1 MEQLALSGVGAPL
14 QAVTDFVFVPDCI
27 FRADVILIAGGS
39 RPELAWRAT
48 ELFKAGAGRF
58 VLPSGGPNK
67 RIPEYPSEWA
77 FLREILIERGV
88 PEHTILR
95 EDRATHTFDNA
106 HFSWAALQSHLP
118 GATSAILV
126 TKAHHSRRALLT
138 YQSVFP
144 PEFVFGVA
152 TIRDERDIGPENWTE
167 TAEGRSLVMA
177 EVEKIGRYFGAHIEE
192 LRR

>member
-27 FRADVILIAGGS
+27 FRADVILIPGGS

-77 FLREILIERGV
+77 FLREILIERAC
-88 PEHTILR
+88 PNIPSC
-95 EDRATHTFDNA
+95 A
-106 HFSWAALQSHLP
+106 
-118 GATSAILV
+118 
-126 TKAHHSRRALLT
+126 
-138 YQSVFP
+138 
-144 PEFVFGVA
+144 
-152 TIRDERDIGPENWTE
+152 
-167 TAEGRSLVMA
+167 
-177 EVEKIGRYFGAHIEE
+177 KIGRRTLLTTPTFRGSRFNHSYPGLQAPFWSQKPIILAA
-192 LRR
+192 LC